1 MKEKIEIEYNLKTSP
16 KVLFPRLSTATGLAE
31 WFADNVTVKNKT
43 QYAFYWDQSIEEAEQ
58 TYIRENVVVK
68 YEWKNKDEK
77 AYFEFRIRIDDLTGE
92 MALIVT
98 DMVDSD
104 EKDEIVDL
112 WDIQINKLK
121 HVLGL

>member
-1 MKEKIEIEYNLKTSP
+1 MKEKIELEYILKTSP

-43 QYAFYWDQSIEEAEQ
+43 QYAFHWDKSIEEAEQ

-77 AYFEFRIRIDDLTGE
+77 AFFEFRIRIDDLTGE

-104 EKDEIVDL
+104 EKDEIIDL